1 MVIDFKDLPKI
12 RKQHMNKKIVLA
24 SGVFDLLHNG
34 HLEYL
39 RGLKQFGDVIVVLVK
54 SDERVRRGKGPLR
67 PIIPEEDRVR
77 MVSAIKGVDYAFIGP
92 HYEFTKDFLPA
103 KDQMYARVIK
113 A

>member
-39 RGLKQFGDVIVVLVK
+39 RGLKQFA
-54 SDERVRRGKGPLR
+54 
-67 PIIPEEDRVR
+67 
-77 MVSAIKGVDYAFIGP
+77 M
-92 HYEFTKDFLPA
+92 
-103 KDQMYARVIK
+103 
-113 A
+113 